1 MRFLSASLVVCALLA
16 GCTSEPVIRT
26 VEVRVPVAAEC
37 PAPPSLVRPALPIAD
52 LTPESQPADVLR
64 AYAATVE
71 ALMGYSLELE
81 ELLAGYRAT
90 GNANTGDKPR

>member
-1 MRFLSASLVVCALLA
+1 MRHLLLALPLLA
-16 GCTSEPVIRT
+16 GCAAEPVIRT
-26 VEVRVPVAAEC
+26 VEVEIPVAVDC
-37 PAPPSLVRPALPIAD
+37 PAPPALMRPALPLAD
-52 LTPESQPADVLR
+52 ITADSSPADVLR

-90 GNANTGDKPR
+90 GNANTD

>member
-1 MRFLSASLVVCALLA
+1 MKRFLLFLPLLA

-37 PAPPSLVRPALPIAD
+37 PAPPSLVRPALPLAD
-52 LTPESQPADVLR
+52 ITADSSPADVLR

-81 ELLAGYRAT
+81 GVLDGYRET
-90 GNANTGDKPR
+90 NSD

>member
-1 MRFLSASLVVCALLA
+1 MLTKQQWLDRAEVIDAYRVFPRLLLLS
-16 GCTSEPVIRT
+16 
-26 VEVRVPVAAEC
+26 
-37 PAPPSLVRPALPIAD
+37 
-52 LTPESQPADVLR
+52 

-90 GNANTGDKPR
+90 GNANTD

>member
-1 MRFLSASLVVCALLA
+1 MKRFLLFLPLLA

-64 AYAATVE
+64 AYAASIE
-71 ALMGYSLELE
+71 ALMGYSQELE
-81 ELLAGYRAT
+81 TVLDGYRKT
-90 GNANTGDKPR
+90 SGD